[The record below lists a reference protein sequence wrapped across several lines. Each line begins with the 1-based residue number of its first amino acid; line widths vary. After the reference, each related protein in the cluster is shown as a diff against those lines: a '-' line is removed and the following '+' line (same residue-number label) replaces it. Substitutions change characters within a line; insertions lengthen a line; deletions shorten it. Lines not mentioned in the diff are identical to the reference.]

1 MKIIQAEGV
10 GYFYQTK
17 YQKIEALK
25 NMTCSFEKGKIYAIV
40 GESGSGKS
48 TLLSLLAGL
57 DLPTSGTLYIEGKD
71 IRTINRDQYRRNQ
84 AAVVYQAFHLFPL
97 LTALE
102 NVVFPMTLKGLP
114 LKQARIRAKELLGKV
129 GLGEKIEK
137 QFPQMMSGG
146 EQQRVAIARAMAS
159 EGSVLLADEPTGNLD
174 TKNEENIVRLL
185 KDLAHREK
193 YAVIVVTHNPKVAM
207 ETDVI
212 LRMQDGELIDVKEN
226 V

>member
-1 MKIIQAEGV
+1 MNKLKIIQAEGV

-114 LKQARIRAKELLGKV
+114 LKQAKIRAKELLKKV

-137 QFPQMMSGG
+137 QFPKMMSGG
-146 EQQRVAIARAMAS
+146 EQQRP
-159 EGSVLLADEPTGNLD
+159 LPEPW
-174 TKNEENIVRLL
+174 
-185 KDLAHREK
+185 HRRGVS
-193 YAVIVVTHNPKVAM
+193 YW
-207 ETDVI
+207 
-212 LRMQDGELIDVKEN
+212 RMSLQGI
-226 V
+226 